1 MKISGAVVSQISL
14 SVKLQPLFF
23 NFMQKEM
30 KTFVQLKNC

>member
-1 MKISGAVVSQISL
+1 MRILGTAILQMNL
-14 SVKLQPLFF
+14 SVEPQSLFF